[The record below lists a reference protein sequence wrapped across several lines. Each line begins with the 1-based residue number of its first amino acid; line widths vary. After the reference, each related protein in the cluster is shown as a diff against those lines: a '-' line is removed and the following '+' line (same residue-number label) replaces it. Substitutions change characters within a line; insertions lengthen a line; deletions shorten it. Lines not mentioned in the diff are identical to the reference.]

1 VAIGDGTEQKGLPQ
15 PPKRVPSLNRLL
27 KRQRSQLKKAAR
39 QKDDVPS
46 LDQLL
51 KKQRAQLKKA
61 SGSGRKAGPYAPKFG
76 PRKPK
81 HFYKGYGRKQFG
93 PAKPKQHGPRPPK
106 GFKRTRIRRGR
117 KRGERQSF
125 GSYKSSGFGLLRKIL
140 RMVGAPSFA
149 LPKPSLSFGSTRLPS
164 FSASLRSSGGRK
176 ADGRNH
182 GFNKVKKRGRTG
194 LGGR

>member
-1 VAIGDGTEQKGLPQ
+1 VAIGDGTEVKGLPQ
-15 PPKRVPSLNRLL
+15 PPKKTPAEQKAEAFRKHKRWKARNEGGRTL
-27 KRQRSQLKKAAR
+27 KSYGEGGF
-39 QKDDVPS
+39 
-46 LDQLL
+46 
-51 KKQRAQLKKA
+51 
-61 SGSGRKAGPYAPKFG
+61 GSSTREPQFGPYAPKFG
-76 PRKPK
+76 PKV
-81 HFYKGYGRKQFG
+81 
-93 PAKPKQHGPRPPK
+93 PK
-106 GFKRTRIRRGR
+106 GFKRAKRPRVRRGR
-117 KRGERQSF
+117 QRGERQSF
-125 GSYKSSGFGLLRKIL
+125 GSYKSSSFGLLRKIL